1 MVDSS
6 KNGLR
11 GDIGAL
17 FSKHGT
23 MKGRPGLWATIRILM
38 TKPGVQAI
46 IFYRFYRSLYKI
58 RLIFIAEYLSRV
70 NLFFNGAEID
80 PGADIGP
87 GCRIWHSSGVV
98 IGRGVKIGA
107 NVSIFSNVTLG
118 GIGHSIFHHGKK
130 GYPEIRDNAILYT
143 NVAVLGPVTIGE
155 NTTIGANSLVLES
168 IPANC
173 LAAGS
178 PAKII
183 KNQN

>member
-1 MVDSS
+1 MEK
-6 KNGLR
+6 KNVGGLK
-11 GDIGAL
+11 GDIRLL
-17 FSKHGT
+17 FSKYGT
-23 MKGRPGLWATIRILM
+23 MDGRPGFWRTIKILL

-46 IFYRFYRSLYKI
+46 LFYRFYRALYKI
-58 RLIFIAEYLSRV
+58 RLVFISEYLSRI
-70 NLFFNGAEID
+70 NLFFNSAEID

-87 GCRIWHSSGVV
+87 GCRIWHPSGVV

-118 GIGHSIFHHGKK
+118 GIGHSMFHHGKP
-130 GYPEIRDNAILYT
+130 GYPIIGDNVILYT
-143 NVAVLGPVTIGE
+143 NVTVLGPVKIGQ

-168 IPANC
+168 LPENC

-183 KNQN
+183 KR